1 MWRKKELK
9 KQVGR
14 IEPLLR
20 EAKEGIVESATGSQ
34 VKNNKSHPLRG
45 HSAPTRIGVADGVGD
60 DLELKGSGGP
70 GGGAAKSG
78 RCCC

>member
-1 MWRKKELK
+1 MLRKRGTEKTSGE
-9 KQVGR
+9 GS
-14 IEPLLR
+14 PLLR
-20 EAKEGIVESATGSQ
+20 EAKEGTVESATGSQ

-60 DLELKGSGGP
+60 GLEFKGSGGP

-78 RCCC
+78 RRCC